1 MAKNKDKTFSKVA
14 ETAKESD
21 VMRMLRIDGSQN
33 GATLRTKV
41 VRDKTKYNRN
51 FKHKKSLADAG
62 DFAFMGIL
70 KKDVQ
75 VDSCCCREWV
85 DCWRQ
90 DDFCSII
97 LAFQF
102 GTPALVDVVGAFV

>member
-21 VMRMLRIDGSQN
+21 MMRMRRIDGSQN

-51 FKHKKSLADAG
+51 VKHKKSLADAR
-62 DFAFMGIL
+62 DFAFYGAVILGAKRRGTIISRICVWEGINYFL
-70 KKDVQ
+70 YLQLNLSQQMV
-75 VDSCCCREWV
+75 
-85 DCWRQ
+85 
-90 DDFCSII
+90 
-97 LAFQF
+97 
-102 GTPALVDVVGAFV
+102 